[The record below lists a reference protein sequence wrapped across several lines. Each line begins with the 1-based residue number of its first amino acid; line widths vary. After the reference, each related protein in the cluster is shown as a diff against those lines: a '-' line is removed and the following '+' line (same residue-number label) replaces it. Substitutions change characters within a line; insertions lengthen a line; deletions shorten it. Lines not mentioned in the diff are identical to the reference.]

1 MKPEYIRQNQN
12 SFIRKREGRPVFSA
26 DSIIVTINRS
36 VPGGQLMHTIAFPDI
51 PVPIQGLDEVVV
63 PKMVRI
69 RQNYARDR
77 IEDIPSHLKQEFSK
91 HDYASAVK
99 GKRIAVTVGSRGI
112 PDNPLIVRCI
122 CGQLKEWGADPFIV
136 PAMGSHGG
144 GTAEGNLEIL
154 SGYGITEEAV
164 GVPICASMDVVQI
177 GSLNDDVKT
186 PVYCDRNA
194 YEADGIVIYNK
205 VKPHTD
211 FKGEHESGLLKM
223 MAIGLAKHK
232 GCSALHMRGFDT
244 FAENIPASA
253 SVFLEKMNVVFGIGV
268 VQNAYD
274 QISEIKVYPKEEIID
289 GDRELLEIARRRFPR
304 FMFDHIDVLIIDRI
318 GKDISGEG
326 ADPNVTGR
334 GFMPYFKDDFHAQR
348 LFIRGLSEQ
357 SHHNACGLGL
367 ADITTARCLNSVDWQ
382 STWVNVTT
390 NLMIDGGKIPFYR
403 KNDYDALRTAM
414 RTCARIDYAK
424 ARIARIHDTLSL
436 NEFEVSEPLAES
448 LKSIPEIE
456 ILSGPYELQFDEEG
470 FMDDF
475 V

>member
-1 MKPEYIRQNQN
+1 
-12 SFIRKREGRPVFSA
+12 
-26 DSIIVTINRS
+26 
-36 VPGGQLMHTIAFPDI
+36 MHTIVFPDI
-51 PVPIQGLDEVVV
+51 PVPIQGLDDVVL
-63 PKMVRI
+63 PKMVRV
-69 RQNYARDR
+69 RQNYAKDR
-77 IEDIPSHLKQEFSK
+77 IEDIPAHLKQEFAK
-91 HDYASAVK
+91 HDYASAVR

-112 PDNPLIVRCI
+112 PDNAVIVRSI
-122 CGQLKEWGADPFIV
+122 CDQLKEWGAEPFIV

-154 SGYGITEEAV
+154 SGYGITEENIS
-164 GVPICASMDVVQI
+164 VPICASMDVVQI
-177 GSLNDDVKT
+177 GELNDDVKT

-194 YEADGIVIYNK
+194 YEADGIVVYNK

-232 GCSALHMRGFDT
+232 GCSALHKRGFDT
-244 FAENIPASA
+244 FAENIPNAA
-253 SVFLEKMNVVFGIGV
+253 KVFLENTNVVFAVGV

-274 QISEIKVYPKEEIID
+274 QISELKVYPKEKIID
-289 GDRELLEIARRRFPR
+289 GDRELLEAARRRFPR
-304 FMFDHIDVLIIDRI
+304 FLFDYIDVLVIDRI

-334 GFMPYFKDDFHAQR
+334 GFMPYFKDDFHTHR

-403 KNDYDALRTAM
+403 NNDYDALRTAV
-414 RTCARIDYAK
+414 RTCPRIDYAK
-424 ARIARIHDTLSL
+424 ARIVRIHDTLSL

-448 LKSIPEIE
+448 LKTIPEIE
-456 ILSGPYELQFDEEG
+456 LLSEPYELAFDEEG
-470 FMDDF
+470 FLEDF

>member
-1 MKPEYIRQNQN
+1 
-12 SFIRKREGRPVFSA
+12 
-26 DSIIVTINRS
+26 
-36 VPGGQLMHTIAFPDI
+36 
-51 PVPIQGLDEVVV
+51 
-63 PKMVRI
+63 
-69 RQNYARDR
+69 
-77 IEDIPSHLKQEFSK
+77 
-91 HDYASAVK
+91 
-99 GKRIAVTVGSRGI
+99 
-112 PDNPLIVRCI
+112 
-122 CGQLKEWGADPFIV
+122 
-136 PAMGSHGG
+136 
-144 GTAEGNLEIL
+144 
-154 SGYGITEEAV
+154 
-164 GVPICASMDVVQI
+164 
-177 GSLNDDVKT
+177 
-186 PVYCDRNA
+186 
-194 YEADGIVIYNK
+194 
-205 VKPHTD
+205 
-211 FKGEHESGLLKM
+211 M

-274 QISEIKVYPKEEIID
+274 QISEIKVYPKEKIID

-456 ILSGPYELQFDEEG
+456 ILSEPYELQFDEEG
-470 FMDDF
+470 FMEDF